1 MGATLRTGIIFTPA
15 GSGFLDE
22 HIRDGGWSIEGTVR
36 QELGNMCC
44 PFGGPY
50 FEIGGSYMHNYGID
64 EFVST
69 SGTLIEIPL
78 GLPPVNM
85 PLQDFFFTRLNHLQ
99 RASLQ
104 LGLGAAWLSP
114 PFLNPSYNDKV
125 LLNVR
130 GGVRFGHVH
139 ARYDQ
144 QPTPDLQTLIDAVP
158 ATSTFVLRDDVEQT
172 DQFFGLYV
180 AAGLEIAS
188 IPVPLFPGMGE
199 FRLVTEVTYEHS
211 WFDLGAY
218 GESDSGLGT
227 AAALVGVT
235 VAW

>member
-1 MGATLRTGIIFTPA
+1 MLPHHPKWAFHRD
-15 GSGFLDE
+15 GSNLAYGYYFYSRRHEFLDE

-44 PFGGPY
+44 PIGGPY

-64 EFVST
+64 EFVTT
-69 SGTLIEIPL
+69 SGTLVEIPL

-125 LLNVR
+125 LLNVCIR

-158 ATSTFVLRDDVEQT
+158 ATSTFVLRDD
-172 DQFFGLYV
+172 
-180 AAGLEIAS
+180 AS
-188 IPVPLFPGMGE
+188 SRPINSLASMSVPGWKSPRYPCAFLPRHGRVSPGDGGHVRA
-199 FRLVTEVTYEHS
+199 FVVRPGRL
-211 WFDLGAY
+211 WRKR
-218 GESDSGLGT
+218 
-227 AAALVGVT
+227 
-235 VAW
+235 